1 MLKQVRFKQYLKLF
15 FIYLLILVVSFT
27 FVACYS
33 RYQTKKLTISINN
46 WVGNVV
52 THLESKY
59 PNISMEEII
68 SLLNAEDSS
77 NELLKELGI
86 NSDNVAILG
95 LKSANYQFVLLGIS
109 SILFFSI
116 FVIIGIIYYQRKKN
130 KTIKEITN
138 FVKAINQNDYS
149 LQIEKNG
156 EGELYILKSELYKIM
171 VKLKEENFHILKEK
185 EALKNSVEDISHQL
199 KTPLT
204 SIRILL
210 DSLENERMDP
220 QLKKEFLRDI
230 DKQTENM
237 QSLIITL
244 LKLAR
249 FDVGVVKMKKEPIN
263 LKDLLEN
270 VKDNLAIL
278 LDLKNQEIVINGKKD
293 IFLIGD
299 YFWLLE
305 AFTNIAKNG
314 LEHSDENTK
323 LLIKYDSNPLM
334 TKIVIQDGGAGI
346 SLEDQKHIFER
357 FYKSKNANHNGFGI
371 GLSLAK
377 TIIEQN
383 NGYIKCRS
391 EVGKGTTFEIKILK
405 K

>member
-1 MLKQVRFKQYLKLF
+1 MKQVRFKQYLKLF

-95 LKSANYQFVLLGIS
+95 LKSANYQFLLLGIS

-130 KTIKEITN
+130 KTIKEIIN

>member
-1 MLKQVRFKQYLKLF
+1 MKQVRFKQYLKLF

-95 LKSANYQFVLLGIS
+95 LKSANYQFLLLGIS

-130 KTIKEITN
+130 RTIKEITN

-263 LKDLLEN
+263 LNDLLEN

>member
-1 MLKQVRFKQYLKLF
+1 MKQVRFKQYLKLF

-95 LKSANYQFVLLGIS
+95 LKSANYQFLLLGIS

>member
-1 MLKQVRFKQYLKLF
+1 MKQVRFKQYLKLF

-95 LKSANYQFVLLGIS
+95 LKSANYQFLLLGIS

-270 VKDNLAIL
+270 VKDNLDIIV
-278 LDLKNQEIVINGKKD
+278 DLKNQEIVINGKKD

>member
-1 MLKQVRFKQYLKLF
+1 MKQVRFKQYLKLF

-95 LKSANYQFVLLGIS
+95 LKSANYQFLLLGIS

-210 DSLENERMDP
+210 DSLENEQMDP

-237 QSLIITL
+237 QSLIVTL

-263 LKDLLEN
+263 LNDLLEN

>member
-1 MLKQVRFKQYLKLF
+1 MKQVRFKQYLKLF

-68 SLLNAEDSS
+68 RLLNAEDSS

-95 LKSANYQFVLLGIS
+95 LKSANYQFLLLGIS

>member
-1 MLKQVRFKQYLKLF
+1 MKQVRFKQYLKLF

-95 LKSANYQFVLLGIS
+95 LKSANYQFLLLGIS

-130 KTIKEITN
+130 RTIKEITN

>member
-1 MLKQVRFKQYLKLF
+1 MKQVRFKQYLKLF

-95 LKSANYQFVLLGIS
+95 LKSANYQFLLLGIS

-237 QSLIITL
+237 QSLIVTL

-263 LKDLLEN
+263 LNDLLEN

>member
-1 MLKQVRFKQYLKLF
+1 MKQVRFKQYLKLF

>member
-1 MLKQVRFKQYLKLF
+1 MKKVRFKQYLKLF

-210 DSLENERMDP
+210 DSLENEWMDP

>member
-1 MLKQVRFKQYLKLF
+1 MKQVRFKQYLKLF

-59 PNISMEEII
+59 PNISTEEII

-95 LKSANYQFVLLGIS
+95 LKSANYQFLLLGIS

-130 KTIKEITN
+130 RTIKEITN

>member
-1 MLKQVRFKQYLKLF
+1 MKKVRFKQYLKLF

-95 LKSANYQFVLLGIS
+95 LKSANYQFLLLGIS

-210 DSLENERMDP
+210 DSLENEWMDP

>member
-1 MLKQVRFKQYLKLF
+1 MKQVRFKQYLKLF

-95 LKSANYQFVLLGIS
+95 LKSANYQFLLLGIS

-210 DSLENERMDP
+210 DSLVNERMDP
-220 QLKKEFLRDI
+220 HLYKEFLRDI
-230 DKQTENM
+230 EKQTQNM

>member
-1 MLKQVRFKQYLKLF
+1 MKQVRFKQYLKLF

-59 PNISMEEII
+59 PNISTEEII

-95 LKSANYQFVLLGIS
+95 LKSANYQFLLLGIS

>member
-1 MLKQVRFKQYLKLF
+1 MYKVLFYQHAIRKLF
-15 FIYLLILVVSFT
+15 DFT
-27 FVACYS
+27 
-33 RYQTKKLTISINN
+33 R
-46 WVGNVV
+46 
-52 THLESKY
+52 
-59 PNISMEEII
+59 II
-68 SLLNAEDSS
+68 SLCTTLP
-77 NELLKELGI
+77 
-86 NSDNVAILG
+86 
-95 LKSANYQFVLLGIS
+95 
-109 SILFFSI
+109 LFFSI

>member
-1 MLKQVRFKQYLKLF
+1 MKQVRFKQYLKLF

-27 FVACYS
+27 CVACYS

-95 LKSANYQFVLLGIS
+95 LKSANYQFLLLGIS

-185 EALKNSVEDISHQL
+185 EALKTSVEDISHQL

-210 DSLENERMDP
+210 DSLENEQMDP

-237 QSLIITL
+237 QSLIVTL

-263 LKDLLEN
+263 LNDLLEN

>member
-1 MLKQVRFKQYLKLF
+1 MKQVRFKQYLKLF

-95 LKSANYQFVLLGIS
+95 LKSANYQFLLLGIS

-263 LKDLLEN
+263 LNDLLEN

>member
-1 MLKQVRFKQYLKLF
+1 MKQVRFKQYLKLF

-95 LKSANYQFVLLGIS
+95 LKSANYQFLLLGIS

-210 DSLENERMDP
+210 DSLENEQMDP

>member
-1 MLKQVRFKQYLKLF
+1 MKQVRFKQYLKLF

-68 SLLNAEDSS
+68 RLLNAEDSS

-95 LKSANYQFVLLGIS
+95 LKSANYQFLLLGIS

-210 DSLENERMDP
+210 DSLENEQMDP

>member
-1 MLKQVRFKQYLKLF
+1 MKQVRFKQYLKLF

-95 LKSANYQFVLLGIS
+95 LKSANYQFLLLGIS

-156 EGELYILKSELYKIM
+156 EGELYILKNELYKII

-210 DSLENERMDP
+210 DSLENEQMDP

-237 QSLIITL
+237 QSLIVTL

-263 LKDLLEN
+263 LNDLLEN
-270 VKDNLAIL
+270 VKDNLDIL
-278 LDLKNQEIVINGKKD
+278 LNLKNQEIVINDKKD